1 MPPARDAA
9 YFDQWYADMA
19 ASPVRDEIVAST
31 LGLPAELAFASIL
44 TWDGIAE
51 VTAAL
56 RLAPDALLLDIACGR
71 GGYGIE
77 VARRTSARL
86 IGIDFSTVALR
97 EARANSARRVPSGT
111 ADFRIGTLTSTGL
124 ASGSAQAVMCVDAVQ
139 FAEPPLAAL
148 HEFRR
153 ILAPAG
159 RVALTCWEA
168 STLSDNRVP
177 DNRVPDDGVPDDG
190 VPARIR
196 AVDLRRDLTEAGFT
210 EVEVREM
217 PEWREAERALW
228 EAAVVADPADP
239 AVRSLQNEGR
249 RSLATFGSLRR
260 VFATATAP

>member
-1 MPPARDAA
+1 VPQRDAA

-86 IGIDFSTVALR
+86 IGIDFSAVALR

-124 ASGSAQAVMCVDAVQ
+124 PSGSARAVMCVDAVQ
-139 FAEPPLAAL
+139 FADPPLAAL

-168 STLSDNRVP
+168 STPSDNTILR
-177 DNRVPDDGVPDDG
+177 DGVPDDG

>member
-1 MPPARDAA
+1 MTAVPPREPVPQRDAA

-86 IGIDFSTVALR
+86 IGIDFSAVALR

-124 ASGSAQAVMCVDAVQ
+124 PSGSARAVMCVDAVQ
-139 FAEPPLAAL
+139 FADPPLAAL

-168 STLSDNRVP
+168 TQSSEADAVP
-177 DNRVPDDGVPDDG
+177 D
-190 VPARIR
+190 RIR